1 MGFFERFSNK
11 GNDEKNFGTTET
23 KSIFVKSI
31 DEITEIFADK
41 INDIILKEEFYK
53 AAIFLGGEFFVEYI
67 DEKTYTHYCKFYFQ
81 KRDDSTYNLETK
93 KQRVDIGRLA
103 YEARRELET
112 KKVIKFEIPEPSEEV
127 RRKYTLSVD

>member
-1 MGFFERFSNK
+1 MGFFERSSNK

-53 AAIFLGGEFFVEYI
+53 ASIFLGGEFFVEYI
-67 DEKTYTHYCKFYFQ
+67 DEKTYTHYCKFY
-81 KRDDSTYNLETK
+81 
-93 KQRVDIGRLA
+93 
-103 YEARRELET
+103 
-112 KKVIKFEIPEPSEEV
+112 
-127 RRKYTLSVD
+127 